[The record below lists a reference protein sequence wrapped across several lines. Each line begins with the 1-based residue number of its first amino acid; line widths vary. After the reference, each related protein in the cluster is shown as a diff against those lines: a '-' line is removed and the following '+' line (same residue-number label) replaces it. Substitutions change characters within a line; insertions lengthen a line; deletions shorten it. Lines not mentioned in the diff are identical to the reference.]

1 MITDQLLLAAEPER
15 FEVPSLQHLF
25 ESPPLLLENLEVF
38 GVPLGFNRVALLV
51 FVSVA
56 ILVAL
61 FFAAFKNP
69 KVVPGKLQA
78 VMEAQVAFVRDYVVI
93 EVIGPAGLKFVPFLT
108 SLFLFI
114 WISNFFEIMPL
125 VQFPTTSRMAL
136 PAFLAFVVWTMFIL
150 VGLREQGPAYVKNVI
165 VPPGVPWWVMP
176 LVVPIELV
184 STFIVRPFTL
194 SVRLFTNMVAG
205 HILLAV
211 IFIATNAFLW
221 DVTTLHFN
229 LKGAPIGLVALA
241 AGPLMVAF
249 EFMVG
254 ALQAYIFTIL
264 AAVYLSGSLHPEH

>member
-1 MITDQLLLAAEPER
+1 MITENLLVAAEPER

-25 ESPPLLLENLEVF
+25 ENPPFLFQNLEVL
-38 GVPLGFNRVALLV
+38 GVPLGFNRMALLT

-56 ILVAL
+56 ILLAL
-61 FFAAFKNP
+61 FFAAFRKP
-69 KVVPGKLQA
+69 KVVPGKFQA
-78 VMEAQVAFVRDYVVI
+78 VMEALVAFVRDYIVI

-150 VGLREQGPAYVKNVI
+150 VGVREQGPVYFKNVV

-184 STFIVRPFTL
+184 STFVVRPFTL

-211 IFIATNAFLW
+211 IFIASNAFLW
-221 DVTTLHFN
+221 DVTTLQFN
-229 LKGAPIGLVALA
+229 LKGSPIGILALA
-241 AGPLMVAF
+241 AGPLMVGF

-254 ALQAYIFTIL
+254 VLQAYIFTIL